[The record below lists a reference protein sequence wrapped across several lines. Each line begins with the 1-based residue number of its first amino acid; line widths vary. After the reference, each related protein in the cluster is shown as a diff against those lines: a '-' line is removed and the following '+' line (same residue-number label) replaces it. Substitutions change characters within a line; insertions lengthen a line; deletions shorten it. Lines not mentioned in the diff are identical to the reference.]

1 MGFSQW
7 LYRAGASSR
16 LPKSRTQGG
25 QRGILVSLP
34 RWGVTAVN
42 PSIAIDYQM
51 NFSANCICL
60 EDVVVGLVNR
70 PAMLFVVPSGFKT
83 LRFALLGGL

>member
-1 MGFSQW
+1 MKPIMRRIGMPAMARG
-7 LYRAGASSR
+7 LEV
-16 LPKSRTQGG
+16 G

-42 PSIAIDYQM
+42 PRIATVYQM